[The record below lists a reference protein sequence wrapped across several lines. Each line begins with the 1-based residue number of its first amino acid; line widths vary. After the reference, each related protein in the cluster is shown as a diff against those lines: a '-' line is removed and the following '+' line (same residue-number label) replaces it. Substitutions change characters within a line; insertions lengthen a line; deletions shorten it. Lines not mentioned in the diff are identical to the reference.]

1 MDKIKPSKSDS
12 TWNLTT
18 DFFKN
23 GPEILF
29 KHLEIMIRSF
39 LVHGHV
45 SQVFLLATL
54 VPIVKDK
61 LGDLCSST
69 NYRSIAI
76 SSVILKLID
85 WLIINIFGHH
95 LKLDDFQFGFQE
107 NSSTSLCSWDHR
119 SLHSQRFCC
128 LWRPHGLHQSFRYC
142 PTFETVPE
150 VIGWRYATSGSQTS
164 YIHLAETRSQC
175 EMEDRHL

>member
-1 MDKIKPSKSDS
+1 MKEILDNINLGLDDGSMREINRVNICSIKDAMDKIKPSKSDS
-12 TWNLTT
+12 TSNLTS
-18 DFFKN
+18 DFLKN

-29 KHLEIMIRSF
+29 KHLKIMIRSF

-85 WLIINIFGHH
+85 WPFINIFGHH
-95 LKLDDFQFGFQE
+95 LKLDEFQFGFQE
-107 NSSTSLCSWDHR
+107 NSSTSLCSWVV
-119 SLHSQRFCC
+119 
-128 LWRPHGLHQSFRYC
+128 Y
-142 PTFETVPE
+142 ET
-150 VIGWRYATSGSQTS
+150 IN
-164 YIHLAETRSQC
+164 H
-175 EMEDRHL
+175 